1 MAVAKLARRCG
12 KQTADFNAGT
22 RRNAIICCRTQPSS
36 AAARTQL
43 MQCTCRVQ
51 ALPSTLLGRQSFS
64 PLQAAMSWAKIVQ
77 AQPAEKAATVHQAHL
92 EAGSTAVVDT
102 NAIIAGV
109 QLHTLAEQL
118 VTVPEVLAELRDAK
132 SRQALDALPCRLHTR
147 EPSEESLA
155 AGALS
160 YPLRKNFRSSHS
172 GVGVSHRSRAAA
184 FLLWRNVLCPC
195 VIFLCPWFASVAQEP
210 LRSLA

>member
-1 MAVAKLARRCG
+1 
-12 KQTADFNAGT
+12 
-22 RRNAIICCRTQPSS
+22 
-36 AAARTQL
+36 
-43 MQCTCRVQ
+43 
-51 ALPSTLLGRQSFS
+51 
-64 PLQAAMSWAKIVQ
+64 MSWAKIVQ
-77 AQPAEKAATVHQAHL
+77 AQPTEKVATVPQAHL

-109 QLHTLAEQL
+109 QLHRLAEQL

-160 YPLRKNFRSSHS
+160 
-172 GVGVSHRSRAAA
+172 HRT
-184 FLLWRNVLCPC
+184 P
-195 VIFLCPWFASVAQEP
+195 P
-210 LRSLA
+210 